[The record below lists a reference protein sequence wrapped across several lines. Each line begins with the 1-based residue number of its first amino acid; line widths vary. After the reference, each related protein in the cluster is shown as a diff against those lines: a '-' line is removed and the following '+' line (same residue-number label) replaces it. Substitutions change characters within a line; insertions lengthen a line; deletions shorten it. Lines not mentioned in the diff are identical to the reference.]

1 MRNRKLSVFSYS
13 WVVLIVLATA
23 CAPQR
28 KDGVVADNARALV
41 SMNKTNLRTSGLR
54 GSGGDVA
61 LPDNYCFAVHVTGP
75 GLIEMPPERMQCGP
89 AVGYG
94 SLSARAYN
102 RGETADLTV
111 KVGRRRFDLIGF
123 KSPLGVTNG
132 RANCGALSVEVQ
144 ATDNDANH
152 RLVLKVN
159 GQAVAESPVIFATGE
174 VDINPG
180 DNNVSIEAV
189 PKFDSPLVSAL
200 SFGAPYLRRDIPG
213 AAPADLC
220 GATSTTT
227 TEPTPR
233 VAQQLFVVPALVAPD
248 PGPPTATPQLK
259 ALTTSPVM
267 MVTPLTSNGVQLK
280 TGLFE
285 IEKTRR

>member
-1 MRNRKLSVFSYS
+1 MRNRL
-13 WVVLIVLATA
+13 WIVLIILATS
-23 CAPQR
+23 CAPQ
-28 KDGVVADNARALV
+28 KNDGVVPDNARALV
-41 SMNKTNLRTSGLR
+41 SMNKTNLRASGLR
-54 GSGGDVA
+54 GAGGDVT
-61 LPDNYCFAVHVTGP
+61 LPDNYCFAIHITGP

-94 SLSARAYN
+94 HLSARAYN

-123 KSPLGVTNG
+123 KSPLGATNG
-132 RANCGALSVEVQ
+132 RANCGDLSVEVQ
-144 ATDNDANH
+144 ATSNDANH
-152 RLVLKVN
+152 GLVLKVN
-159 GQAVAESPVIFATGE
+159 GQPVAESPVIFATGE

-180 DNNVSIEAV
+180 DNVVQIEAV
-189 PKFDSPLVSAL
+189 PKGDSPLVSGLA
-200 SFGAPYLRRDIPG
+200 FGAPYLRKDIPG

-220 GATSTTT
+220 GGPASTTP
-227 TEPTPR
+227 EPTPR
-233 VAQQLFVVPALVAPD
+233 VAQQLFIVPALVAPD

-267 MVTPLTSNGVQLK
+267 MVTPITSGGAQLK